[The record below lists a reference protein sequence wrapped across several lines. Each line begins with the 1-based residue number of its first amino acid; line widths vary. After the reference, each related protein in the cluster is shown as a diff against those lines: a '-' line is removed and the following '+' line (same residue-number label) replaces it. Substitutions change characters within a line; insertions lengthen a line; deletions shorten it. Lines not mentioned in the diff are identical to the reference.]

1 MGVLFPPVRASK
13 FSEKRLLDAAESAQ
27 RNLCQFTFGVSSLKT
42 KVLSTMGRSLVAHAL
57 LMELR
62 NT

>member
-1 MGVLFPPVRASK
+1 MRF
-13 FSEKRLLDAAESAQ
+13 LDAAGRAQ

-42 KVLSTMGRSLVAHAL
+42 KVLSTMGRSLVAHTS

-62 NT
+62 NM